1 MFIDFIHWGG
11 ESTPPPFFCFATANA
26 IFVTTSIPTN
36 SNCPKVFWCNF
47 PVNSCM
53 NDISVIYSRND
64 TWKEKLLLNL
74 FCYFGRKTGD
84 EIWTPGNH
92 FELFSSAIVQRF
104 EFPPLRVLP
113 YLSISVEL
121 PVANLRNN
129 ADYINSLYAGI
140 GLSIIWRHQQLPSTS
155 NLNRLLLNIR
165 FLLVSFLK
173 HFRDSTLK
181 YDVIQKKINS

>member
-1 MFIDFIHWGG
+1 M
-11 ESTPPPFFCFATANA
+11 
-26 IFVTTSIPTN
+26 
-36 SNCPKVFWCNF
+36 
-47 PVNSCM
+47 
-53 NDISVIYSRND
+53 
-64 TWKEKLLLNL
+64 
-74 FCYFGRKTGD
+74 
-84 EIWTPGNH
+84 
-92 FELFSSAIVQRF
+92 QRF